1 LKNFQ
6 VKTKKELESVL
17 PKRIMT
23 IEEKQEQQQNKIYDI
38 DSKLEIG
45 IQKVY
50 LEMNLQMKSMEKSAE
65 KLRQ

>member
-1 LKNFQ
+1 
-6 VKTKKELESVL
+6 
-17 PKRIMT
+17 MT

>member
-1 LKNFQ
+1 
-6 VKTKKELESVL
+6 
-17 PKRIMT
+17 MT

-50 LEMNLQMKSMEKSAE
+50 LEMNLQMKSMEENAE